1 MECPGC
7 QTTIIKGWKV
17 CPTCGIKLPEMRECR
32 QCGQV
37 LDPQWKAC
45 PFCGMTV
52 SADTNTQSVKIQD
65 SVVKEVRLSDV
76 STVFNFGAGDI
87 SNKARKPE
95 LEYEEHV
102 IAILRSG
109 GNLQTARNDLDK
121 IRERLGLTL
130 GQANGIETD
139 CIKMYVVPIN
149 KQPQISEAHSTFTTN
164 EIGNEKP
171 DLRFGNHSSS
181 DFHTPS
187 QYEYIEFFTDISRRF
202 VKLVPI
208 RLHEPDGRYYFAI
221 FFGRRNIHFEWY
233 FGGRPRNR
241 LGVELH
247 FESDDRRWNQRM
259 LHEVARYNDEIERLA
274 GEKVILQYEWGSKN
288 SRLYVERTQGLINED
303 LKRWAVEK
311 MIIFY
316 RVLQPRLNE
325 LK

>member
-7 QTTIIKGWKV
+7 HTTIIKGWKV

-65 SVVKEVRLSDV
+65 SFVKEVRQTEV
-76 STVFNFGAGDI
+76 HNVINVGAGDI
-87 SNKARKPE
+87 SKTARKPE

-109 GNLQTARNDLDK
+109 GNLQTVRNDLDK

-130 GQANGIETD
+130 GQANGIEAD
-139 CIKMYVVPIN
+139 CVIMNGVTIN
-149 KQPQISEAHSTFTTN
+149 KDPQISEANSNFTTN
-164 EIGNEKP
+164 EISKEQP
-171 DLRFGNHSSS
+171 VLRFDNHSPI

-187 QYEYIEFFTDISRRF
+187 QREYIEFFADINRRF
-202 VKLVPI
+202 AKHIPI
-208 RLHEPDGRYYFAI
+208 HLKEPDGRYYYSI
-221 FFGRRNIHFEWY
+221 YFGQSGIHFEWY

-247 FESDDRRWNQRM
+247 FEGHDRRLNQKM
-259 LHEVARYNDEIERLA
+259 LHEMAKYRDEIERLT
-274 GEKVILQYEWGSKN
+274 GEKVILQYEWGKKN
-288 SRLYVERTQGLINED
+288 SRFYVERPQGVINEE
-303 LKRWAVEK
+303 LKRWAVDK

-316 RVLQPRLNE
+316 RVLQPWLKE

>member
-1 MECPGC
+1 
-7 QTTIIKGWKV
+7 
-17 CPTCGIKLPEMRECR
+17 
-32 QCGQV
+32 
-37 LDPQWKAC
+37 
-45 PFCGMTV
+45 
-52 SADTNTQSVKIQD
+52 
-65 SVVKEVRLSDV
+65 
-76 STVFNFGAGDI
+76 
-87 SNKARKPE
+87 
-95 LEYEEHV
+95 
-102 IAILRSG
+102 
-109 GNLQTARNDLDK
+109 
-121 IRERLGLTL
+121 
-130 GQANGIETD
+130 
-139 CIKMYVVPIN
+139 MYVVPIN

-171 DLRFGNHSSS
+171 DLRFDNHSSS